1 MTSLQLPKL
10 SIDIETCGEIPVTKI
25 GAFKYAEQPSLRILC
40 MAWKLGNADIK
51 LWKASEPLPQEILD
65 HAASGGLITAF
76 NAGFEMVVLSGHAGQ
91 AIGWPKTKVS
101 QWRDTAAK
109 VAAHGLP
116 RSLGNAALVLPGVPH
131 KDEAGKKEMLKL
143 SKPAGLAK
151 ATPEQMETLY
161 SYCKNDVLVETSIDA
176 ILPDLTQQEQ
186 KLWELDYT
194 INKRGWMVD
203 LELIAQIQALIAK
216 YVNTKVARCLA
227 LTGAKPSQRAVIME
241 WCGKQGYPLSGYT
254 AADITEALADKSCPR
269 DVHEV
274 LGLRQATAFAAVKKY
289 TAFTNGACA
298 DGRLHGM
305 FLFHGASTGRFTGR
319 GPQVHNLSRPV
330 LLKKPEQLEKA
341 IKRVQEGLYPVDLD
355 KQVLTAFKDL
365 VRSVLIAPEGY
376 TFEVSDFS
384 SVEARVLGWMAGDPI
399 YQKAF
404 AEDLDLYVVTASM
417 IYGLPMDQIDDDQ
430 RWLGKTCVLGL
441 GYAMGLKKFIDVV
454 AVSGRVVPDDLLEKA
469 HATYRATYKPIVSM
483 WYAFGDAA
491 MRCVQ
496 TNTVQM
502 AGRCK
507 LGVVKRNGVTFMYT
521 QLPSGRRIA
530 YYMPKVEA
538 SKTPWGE
545 MRQGFTC
552 LVLNEKTKQLERQ
565 QIHGGL
571 LAQHA
576 TQAIARDLLADAL
589 LRSKKMAVVGH
600 AHDEVIAEV
609 PVGAKASLADLMS
622 KAPQWA
628 EGLCIKAHG
637 FTSPRYRK

>member
-1 MTSLQLPKL
+1 
-10 SIDIETCGEIPVTKI
+10 
-25 GAFKYAEQPSLRILC
+25 
-40 MAWKLGNADIK
+40 
-51 LWKASEPLPQEILD
+51 
-65 HAASGGLITAF
+65 
-76 NAGFEMVVLSGHAGQ
+76 
-91 AIGWPKTKVS
+91 
-101 QWRDTAAK
+101 
-109 VAAHGLP
+109 
-116 RSLGNAALVLPGVPH
+116 
-131 KDEAGKKEMLKL
+131 
-143 SKPAGLAK
+143 
-151 ATPEQMETLY
+151 
-161 SYCKNDVLVETSIDA
+161 
-176 ILPDLTQQEQ
+176 
-186 KLWELDYT
+186 
-194 INKRGWMVD
+194 
-203 LELIAQIQALIAK
+203 
-216 YVNTKVARCLA
+216 
-227 LTGAKPSQRAVIME
+227 
-241 WCGKQGYPLSGYT
+241 
-254 AADITEALADKSCPR
+254 
-269 DVHEV
+269 
-274 LGLRQATAFAAVKKY
+274 
-289 TAFTNGACA
+289 
-298 DGRLHGM
+298 
-305 FLFHGASTGRFTGR
+305 
-319 GPQVHNLSRPV
+319 
-330 LLKKPEQLEKA
+330 
-341 IKRVQEGLYPVDLD
+341 
-355 KQVLTAFKDL
+355 
-365 VRSVLIAPEGY
+365 
-376 TFEVSDFS
+376 
-384 SVEARVLGWMAGDPI
+384 
-399 YQKAF
+399 
-404 AEDLDLYVVTASM
+404 
-417 IYGLPMDQIDDDQ
+417 
-430 RWLGKTCVLGL
+430 
-441 GYAMGLKKFIDVV
+441 MGLKKFIVVV
-454 AVSGRVVPDDLLEKA
+454 AASGRIVPDELLEKA

-600 AHDEVIAEV
+600 VHDEVIAEV